1 MAHSETLHQS
11 VPRAG
16 IEIRNSLILWCSFWG
31 TTLKQKQP
39 LVCCDTKRDRL
50 HNDIMHNTTLLQEK
64 TLYIC
69 SVAHSG
75 STIIELLLGG
85 HPDIASLGEV
95 SSLAHDI
102 LLNQPCT
109 CGKPLTHCSEW
120 KPIFSSIKEK
130 SGIDFKKN
138 PYRFR
143 LGATL
148 KSVQRDSFQKNP
160 WNNIVNH
167 YYRGL
172 EYLYFKFFFSKILP
186 LPSHCN
192 TEVENTL
199 TVYDLARIHR
209 GKRVIVD
216 SSKRYLKALELYKKA
231 PDMIRILFLVRD
243 GRSVFASHLK
253 RKWPRH
259 IAYLA
264 WKNFY
269 SRALPLM
276 QHYIDPKHWHIM
288 QFENFLQQPNYH
300 LERIC
305 KLVDIDIS
313 HLDKLLAFDR
323 RNLHSAGGNLARFEK
338 KLELRQDEGW
348 RPHLSKEEIH
358 YFNKKSGN
366 LNKVLGYE

>member
-1 MAHSETLHQS
+1 MLS
-11 VPRAG
+11 
-16 IEIRNSLILWCSFWG
+16 
-31 TTLKQKQP
+31 
-39 LVCCDTKRDRL
+39 
-50 HNDIMHNTTLLQEK
+50 EK

-109 CGKPLTHCSEW
+109 CGKPLTHCSAW
-120 KPIFSSIKEK
+120 KPIFSTIQEK
-130 SGIDFKKN
+130 SGIDFEEK
-138 PYRFR
+138 PYSFR

-148 KSVQRDSFQKNP
+148 KSVQKDSFQKNH

-167 YYRGL
+167 YHRGL
-172 EYLYFKFFFSKILP
+172 EYIYFKSFLAKILP
-186 LPSHCN
+186 LPSHSSS
-192 TEVENTL
+192 EVENTL
-199 TVYDLARIHR
+199 TLYDIARKHR
-209 GKRVIVD
+209 GKKIIVD

-231 PDMIRILFLVRD
+231 PNMIRILFLVRD

-253 RKWPRH
+253 RQWPRH
-259 IAYLA
+259 VAYLA

-276 QHYIDPKHWHIM
+276 KQYVAPKHLYIM
-288 QFENFLQQPNYH
+288 QFEKFLQQPDYH
-300 LERIC
+300 IKKIC
-305 KLVDIDIS
+305 ELVDIDTP
-313 HLDKLLAFDR
+313 HLDKLLTFDR
-323 RNLHSAGGNLARFEK
+323 KNLHSTGGNLARFEK
-338 KLELRQDEGW
+338 KLKLRQDEGW
-348 RPHLSKEEIH
+348 RTHLTKDEIH